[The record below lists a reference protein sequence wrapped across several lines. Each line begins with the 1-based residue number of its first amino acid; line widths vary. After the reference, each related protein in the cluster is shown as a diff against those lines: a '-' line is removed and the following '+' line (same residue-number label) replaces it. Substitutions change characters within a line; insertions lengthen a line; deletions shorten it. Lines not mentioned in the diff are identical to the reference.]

1 MFPPLRFYPGCISN
15 IHSALAHSRL
25 DNKPAALQQPTGTST
40 QDHYGPKP
48 ITAATAYPVL
58 CPVWSAKGTGGFES
72 LEVRRPGPSSGVDGS
87 SEEDVRPKEG
97 ILLAMADSVPGMP
110 MLVLLL

>member
-1 MFPPLRFYPGCISN
+1 MASPVSI
-15 IHSALAHSRL
+15 
-25 DNKPAALQQPTGTST
+25 AA
-40 QDHYGPKP
+40 
-48 ITAATAYPVL
+48 AAAYPVL

-72 LEVRRPGPSSGVDGS
+72 LGVRRPGPSSGVDGS
-87 SEEDVRPKEG
+87 SDEGDLRPKEG